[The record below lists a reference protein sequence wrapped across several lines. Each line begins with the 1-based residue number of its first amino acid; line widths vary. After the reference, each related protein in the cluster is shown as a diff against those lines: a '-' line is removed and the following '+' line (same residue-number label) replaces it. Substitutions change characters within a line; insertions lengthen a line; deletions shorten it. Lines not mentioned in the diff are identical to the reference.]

1 MFYWRFHFENEIP
14 VNCLFTQWNEH
25 IYWIWDLE
33 GEVHS
38 IQDLWISCLQE
49 CKNNGFF
56 EVGVGGQQFLVGS
69 LKSSFWDEQLP
80 LPEKFVC
87 VGGGDLTSSLYH
99 VATEI
104 YHGMCHL
111 WIIVVPSSIIVGIR
125 IDVTNHSNRF
135 EEQLYL
141 TRKI

>member
-1 MFYWRFHFENEIP
+1 MQE
-14 VNCLFTQWNEH
+14 QW
-25 IYWIWDLE
+25 
-33 GEVHS
+33 
-38 IQDLWISCLQE
+38 
-49 CKNNGFF
+49 FF
-56 EVGVGGQQFLVGS
+56 RSWGGRATIFGWVMKIFILGRAVAPTR
-69 LKSSFWDEQLP
+69 KVC
-80 LPEKFVC
+80 VC

-111 WIIVVPSSIIVGIR
+111 WIIVVPISIIVGIR